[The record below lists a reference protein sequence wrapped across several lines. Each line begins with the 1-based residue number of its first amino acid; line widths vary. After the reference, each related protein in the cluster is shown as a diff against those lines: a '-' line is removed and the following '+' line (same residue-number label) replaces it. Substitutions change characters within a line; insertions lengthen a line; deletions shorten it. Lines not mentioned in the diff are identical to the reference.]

1 MKPLKLLKPTPEMP
15 LENWSRTEP
24 SSRRPLLST
33 LNLELEP
40 MLNPR
45 EKVVTVVTVRER
57 VPEKPVYHP
66 KLSGSEDYVS

>member
-1 MKPLKLLKPTPEMP
+1 MP

-57 VPEKPVYHP
+57 VLEKLVYHP
-66 KLSGSEDYVS
+66 KSSGSEDYVS